1 MMVWSNLHG
10 EFIAGMLVMLAYTVG
25 WTMEFLL
32 NRTGTDVKTGQRLWL
47 GLSASALASLLNPAG
62 IRPWLTMLGFVNNR
76 YLMSRMYEAR
86 PPDFS
91 RPEFLVLLGLLI
103 VSMILLANHPKRLTA
118 GQAFLLAGFSA
129 MSLLAARNIHLYGV
143 VAPFALAE
151 TVAGFGNTKILRT
164 VESTLKHIERQLK
177 YTLWPIAI
185 VVVSCVIIF
194 TGQPGKTYS
203 FSSSIFPT
211 DAIKWLESHP
221 QDGRMFNDLNWG
233 GYIAFHLWPEQKI
246 FADSMADVTGELTR
260 QYEMVITMTEGWK
273 DVFSKYQIEWVI
285 IPTNS
290 ELAQALGGS
299 SAWETLYAD
308 STATILRR
316 ITP

>member
-1 MMVWSNLHG
+1 
-10 EFIAGMLVMLAYTVG
+10 
-25 WTMEFLL
+25 
-32 NRTGTDVKTGQRLWL
+32 
-47 GLSASALASLLNPAG
+47 
-62 IRPWLTMLGFVNNR
+62 
-76 YLMSRMYEAR
+76 
-86 PPDFS
+86 
-91 RPEFLVLLGLLI
+91 
-103 VSMILLANHPKRLTA
+103 
-118 GQAFLLAGFSA
+118 
-129 MSLLAARNIHLYGV
+129 
-143 VAPFALAE
+143 
-151 TVAGFGNTKILRT
+151 
-164 VESTLKHIERQLK
+164 
-177 YTLWPIAI
+177 
-185 VVVSCVIIF
+185 
-194 TGQPGKTYS
+194 
-203 FSSSIFPT
+203 
-211 DAIKWLESHP
+211 
-221 QDGRMFNDLNWG
+221 MFNDLNWG